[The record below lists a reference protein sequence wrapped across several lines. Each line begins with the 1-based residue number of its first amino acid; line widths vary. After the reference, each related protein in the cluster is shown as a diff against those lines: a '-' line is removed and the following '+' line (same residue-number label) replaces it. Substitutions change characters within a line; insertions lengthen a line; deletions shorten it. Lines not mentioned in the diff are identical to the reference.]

1 MMPGIDWFETCR
13 RLKADPDTAA
23 APVIFL
29 TARSELDGVIE
40 GFQAGGVD
48 YISKPFQKEKVL
60 IRIRT
65 HLGKDRL
72 ARDLADLNAHLEQ
85 KVQERTVE
93 LRQKVI
99 ELEGRDRIA
108 QHLLTYHSR
117 EETLLLVLQVCS
129 DISGVSTL
137 GIHLRTEDAFT
148 VRAALQNREPV
159 SHENLAS
166 RAPISLD
173 QMRDH
178 VPGADA
184 VRESDRIWIPIP
196 ADSGIDLLGVIEV
209 EEPANDALE
218 DHALAALS
226 GFAVQVAVAVTD
238 AQIHDNAGKWKDQ
251 LDALL
256 KLDDVA
262 NTMEQLDSMAEAR
275 KANQ

>member
-40 GFQAGGVD
+40 GFQAGGVN

-137 GIHLRTEDAFT
+137 GIHLGPEDAFT
-148 VRAALQNREPV
+148 VRAALQNCEPV

-238 AQIHDNAGKWKDQ
+238 A
-251 LDALL
+251 
-256 KLDDVA
+256 
-262 NTMEQLDSMAEAR
+262 
-275 KANQ
+275 